1 MDPNPYES
9 PPLPA
14 EPESPV
20 AAPPEPARLAWL
32 VLPTLAGVFIGEIL
46 LAPLTRAL
54 ADPMVASICAGLG
67 GLAGLAVGVALR
79 VWVALRSNLT

>member
-14 EPESPV
+14 EPERPV
-20 AAPPEPARLAWL
+20 SLPQRPARFAWL

-46 LAPLTRAL
+46 LSPLMRAL
-54 ADPMVASICAGLG
+54 GDPMVASISAGLG
-67 GLAGLAVGVALR
+67 GLAGLAVGIILR
-79 VWVALRSNLT
+79 VWVALRNSFT